1 MECNR
6 RPLARIKGDAQD
18 TRNDMDVKKKVALI
32 AAVLGV
38 AVVVVPWLLPTGPSA
53 GLDAARLLES
63 GRFALGAAVVFAGGL
78 LTAMTP
84 CVYPLIPITV
94 SVFGAR
100 QAEGKGKAL
109 LLTSAYIIGM
119 GGVFSALGVLAA
131 KTGQAFGSMLGSPV
145 VVVGLAVFLLALAS
159 SMFGAFE
166 LTLPGG
172 LQERL
177 NGVGGAGI
185 SGAFLMG
192 SVSGFLAAPCTGPVL
207 TGLLAFVA
215 KSQSTVLGAALLF
228 IYALGIGVPF
238 FLIGVFTVRLPRSGV
253 WMEWVKS
260 VLGIVLVALAI
271 SYLKDGF
278 PAVGAA
284 VKGLAEQLGRSP
296 GTFIAAGLA
305 VLGVFLGAIHLSFKE
320 GARDFTFKTFG
331 VALVV
336 VALVLRGGAMDA
348 KTGSLWVTLGWAQ
361 PPQAPAFAW
370 RHVLPTQG
378 SGFSAEALEQ
388 VLTRARSEGRPVMI
402 DFFADWCAACKEL
415 DRETYP
421 AEEVIGESERFI
433 SVKVDATHSDDALEA
448 VMERFGVEG
457 LPTVAFISSKGEIL
471 HAPRVTGFLEPAS
484 FVKEMKKV
492 D

>member
-1 MECNR
+1 M
-6 RPLARIKGDAQD
+6 DA
-18 TRNDMDVKKKVALI
+18 KKKVGVI
-32 AAVLGV
+32 AAVVGLAV
-38 AVVVVPWLLPTGPSA
+38 AVVPWLLPTGPST
-53 GLDAARLLES
+53 GLDAARFLEAGS
-63 GRFALGAAVVFAGGL
+63 FAIGAAVVFAGGL

-100 QAEGKGKAL
+100 KAEGRGKAL
-109 LLTSAYIIGM
+109 VLTSAYIVGM
-119 GGVFSALGVLAA
+119 GAVFSALGVLAA
-131 KTGQAFGSMLGSPV
+131 KTGQAFGSMLGHPAV
-145 VVVGLAVFLLALAS
+145 VTGLAVFLLLLAT

-166 LTLPGG
+166 LALPQA
-172 LQERL
+172 LQQRL
-177 NGVGGAGI
+177 NSVGGSGLT
-185 SGAFLMG
+185 GAFLMG

-215 KSQSTVLGAALLF
+215 RSQSTVLGAALLF

-278 PAVGAA
+278 PALGGVL
-284 VKGLAEQLGRSP
+284 KGLAEQLGRMP
-296 GTFIAAGLA
+296 GAVIASALA
-305 VLGVFLGAIHLSFKE
+305 VLGVLLGAIHLSFKE
-320 GARDFTFKTFG
+320 GARDFALKGLG

-348 KTGSLWVTLGWAQ
+348 RPAGALWVALGWVE
-361 PPQAPAFAW
+361 PPKAPAFAW
-370 RHVLPTQG
+370 HAVLPVKG
-378 SGFSAEALEQ
+378 DGFSPESFEQ
-388 VLTRARSEGRPVMI
+388 VLARAKTEGRPVMI

-421 AEEVIGESERFI
+421 APEVIEESGRFI
-433 SVKVDATHSDDALEA
+433 NVKVDATRSDDAMDAL
-448 VMERFGVEG
+448 MERFGVEG
-457 LPTVAFISSKGEIL
+457 LPTVAFISSNGEVL
-471 HAPRVTGFLEPAS
+471 HDPRVTGFLEPRS
-484 FVKEMKKV
+484 FVGVMKKV
-492 D
+492 N